1 MWKIKSK
8 NAPSLDRLCGWT
20 NRTTFPP
27 QLLQIIIFS
36 VDESGKS
43 LVKLEG
49 ESEKNNICRVL
60 FPTQICQ
67 FWDNDRDSA
76 KEFSL
81 GGQSA
86 ISLMLMF

>member
-1 MWKIKSK
+1 MWKIQSK

-20 NRTTFPP
+20 NRITFPP

-49 ESEKNNICRVL
+49 ESGKTISVGHC
-60 FPTQICQ
+60 FPPKSANSGTMTGTQLRNFHWVGNRQ
-67 FWDNDRDSA
+67 YH
-76 KEFSL
+76 
-81 GGQSA
+81 
-86 ISLMLMF
+86 